1 MLSVSFGAVDPRA
14 AGRYFRPMSELSEKS
29 CVPCRGGEPRLTA
42 QQIDTYL
49 KVVEGWDLVEVNG
62 VQRIRR
68 RFRFPDFG
76 SALAFTR
83 EVGRI
88 AEEQDHHPRIVT
100 QWGSVTVDWWT
111 HAIGGLHDNDFVMAA
126 KADRLEAQGT

>member
-1 MLSVSFGAVDPRA
+1 
-14 AGRYFRPMSELSEKS
+14 MSELSAKT
-29 CVPCRGGEPRLTA
+29 CVPCRGGEPRLS
-42 QQIDTYL
+42 QEQIDAYL
-49 KVVEGWDLVEVNG
+49 EQVGDWELVEVKG
-62 VQRIRR
+62 VGRIRR

-76 SALAFTR
+76 SALSFTI

-100 QWGSVTVDWWT
+100 QWGVVTVDWWT

-126 KADRLEAQGT
+126 KTDELYE

>member
-1 MLSVSFGAVDPRA
+1 
-14 AGRYFRPMSELSEKS
+14 MSELSEKT

-42 QQIDTYL
+42 EQIDEYL
-49 KVVEGWDLVEVNG
+49 KQVEGWELVEVKG
-62 VQRIRR
+62 VQRIRG
-68 RFRFPDFG
+68 RFRFPDFAE
-76 SALAFTR
+76 ALAFTQD
-83 EVGRI
+83 VGRA

-126 KADRLEAQGT
+126 KTDRLYEQRR

>member
-1 MLSVSFGAVDPRA
+1 
-14 AGRYFRPMSELSEKS
+14 MSKLSERT
-29 CVPCRGGEPRLTA
+29 CVPCRGGIPPLGREEIDGYLE
-42 QQIDTYL
+42 QIGSWEL
-49 KVVEGWDLVEVNG
+49 LEVKG

-76 SALAFTR
+76 TALAFTL

-100 QWGSVTVDWWT
+100 QWGSVSVDWWT

-126 KADRLEAQGT
+126 KTDEIYG

>member
-1 MLSVSFGAVDPRA
+1 
-14 AGRYFRPMSELSEKS
+14 MSELSEKS

-49 KVVEGWDLVEVNG
+49 KVVEGWDLVEVIG

-126 KADRLEAQGT
+126 KTDRLEAQGT

>member
-1 MLSVSFGAVDPRA
+1 
-14 AGRYFRPMSELSEKS
+14 MSELSERT
-29 CVPCRGGEPRLTA
+29 CVPCRGGEPRLTSE
-42 QQIDTYL
+42 QIEQYL
-49 KVVEGWDLVEVNG
+49 GRVEEWELIEVKG

-76 SALAFTR
+76 TALAFTL

-100 QWGSVTVDWWT
+100 QWGSVSVDWWT

-126 KADRLEAQGT
+126 KTDELYR

>member
-1 MLSVSFGAVDPRA
+1 WQYI
-14 AGRYFRPMSELSEKS
+14 GRMNQLSEKV
-29 CVPCRGGEPRLTA
+29 CVPCRGGEARLTTE
-42 QQIDTYL
+42 QIDRYL
-49 KVVEGWDLVEVNG
+49 LQVDNWELIEVKD

-76 SALAFTR
+76 AALAFTW

-88 AEEQDHHPRIVT
+88 AEEQDHHPRMVT

-111 HAIGGLHDNDFVMAA
+111 HAISGLHENDFVMAA
-126 KADRLEAQGT
+126 KTDDLYERRT

>member
-1 MLSVSFGAVDPRA
+1 MN
-14 AGRYFRPMSELSEKS
+14 ELSERT
-29 CVPCRGGEPRLTA
+29 CVPCRGGEPRLTVE
-42 QQIDTYL
+42 QIDEYL
-49 KVVEGWDLVEVNG
+49 KKVDEWELVEVKG
-62 VQRIRR
+62 VKRIRR

-76 SALAFTR
+76 AALAFTR

-126 KADRLEAQGT
+126 KTDRLYRYGR

>member
-1 MLSVSFGAVDPRA
+1 
-14 AGRYFRPMSELSEKS
+14 MSELSERT
-29 CVPCRGGEPRLTA
+29 CVPCRGGEPALTA
-42 QQIDTYL
+42 EQIDEYL
-49 KVVEGWDLVEVNG
+49 KKVEGWELVEVKD

-68 RFRFPDFG
+68 RFRFPDFAE
-76 SALAFTR
+76 ALAFTR
-83 EVGRI
+83 DVGRA

-126 KADRLEAQGT
+126 RTDRLYEQRT